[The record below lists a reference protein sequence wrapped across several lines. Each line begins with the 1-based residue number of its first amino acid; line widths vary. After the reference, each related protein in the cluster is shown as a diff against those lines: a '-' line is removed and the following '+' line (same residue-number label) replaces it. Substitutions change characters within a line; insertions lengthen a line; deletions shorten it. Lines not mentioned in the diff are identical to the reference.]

1 MKKILILFLLS
12 LSCCNI
18 VKSSKVIPIIKCVA
32 LNSIQKFDDVLQL
45 IEDIKLKK
53 INEIINDVLK
63 LYNDGVEIYNKCK
76 NAEIKRELNYHK
88 FKEIKDAFY
97 KFLNNT
103 LNHK

>member
-1 MKKILILFLLS
+1 MKKIFILFLLS
-12 LSCCNI
+12 LSFCNI

-53 INEIINDVLK
+53 INEIINDLLK

-76 NAEIKRELNYHK
+76 NIEFKNELNNQK
-88 FKEIKDAFY
+88 INELTDVVFTNF
-97 KFLNNT
+97 
-103 LNHK
+103 

>member
-1 MKKILILFLLS
+1 MKKIFILFLLS
-12 LSCCNI
+12 LSFCNI

-53 INEIINDVLK
+53 INEIINDLLK

-76 NAEIKRELNYHK
+76 NIEFKNELNNQK
-88 FKEIKDAFY
+88 MNELTDVVFTNF
-97 KFLNNT
+97 
-103 LNHK
+103 

>member
-1 MKKILILFLLS
+1 MLILFLFC
-12 LSCCNI
+12 LSCCNN

>member
-32 LNSIQKFDDVLQL
+32 LNSIQKFDDILQL

-53 INEIINDVLK
+53 LNEIINDVLK

-76 NAEIKRELNYHK
+76 NAEFKRELNNQK
-88 FKEIKDAFY
+88 FNQITDVVFTN
-97 KFLNNT
+97 F
-103 LNHK
+103 